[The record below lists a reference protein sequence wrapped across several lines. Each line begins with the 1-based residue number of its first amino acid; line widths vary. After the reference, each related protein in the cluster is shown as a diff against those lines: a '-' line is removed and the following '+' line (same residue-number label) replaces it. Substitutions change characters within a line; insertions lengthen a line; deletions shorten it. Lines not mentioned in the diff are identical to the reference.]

1 MKQLSIIEIE
11 SISGGYSWDFS
22 SLSGAVSSI
31 AGNAA
36 EAVASC
42 LLGASM
48 TGAIGSFMGGYYAGL
63 TGVKLGVG
71 IIAAGVG
78 MIWGLG
84 VGGIAGGIAATLL
97 GWDTSS
103 KILTDMFNGV
113 IDGTFTP
120 WKA

>member
-63 TGVKLGVG
+63 TGGKLGVG